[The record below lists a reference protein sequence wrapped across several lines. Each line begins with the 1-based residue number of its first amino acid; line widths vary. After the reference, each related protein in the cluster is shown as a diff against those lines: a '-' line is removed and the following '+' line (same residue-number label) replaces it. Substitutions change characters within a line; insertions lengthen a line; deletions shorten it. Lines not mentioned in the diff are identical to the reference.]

1 MTKETTDKTFA
12 SEVLNSSI
20 PVLVDFWAPWCGP
33 CRQLSPIIDEI
44 AKELAGKIEVYKC
57 NVDDNPETPSKFG
70 VRGIP
75 SLMIFKDG
83 KLFDSKV
90 GALPRASLIEWIT
103 KNL

>member
-1 MTKETTDKTFA
+1 MTKETTDNTFN
-12 SEVLNSSI
+12 SEVLNAKI

-83 KLFDSKV
+83 KLVDSKV